1 MCLAVSIKL
10 VGAFASGPMTQVKLR
25 DVASIRIGYAF
36 RSSVER
42 DPNGTVGVIQMK
54 DIDQYNQLDLSDV
67 YRVQIEDL
75 KPEHLLKKDDILFRS
90 KGVSNTAA
98 LVSQDVGQ
106 CVASEL
112 LTVIRMKSKKAIA
125 GYIAW
130 YINQPYGQ
138 YQIKRFSKGSSLLSV
153 SNTELGELKIEL
165 PPLEKQQL
173 IAEVATLSQREQQ
186 IMDELT
192 RKRRVYT
199 NAVLMKQVKAE

>member
-1 MCLAVSIKL
+1 
-10 VGAFASGPMTQVKLR
+10 MTQVKLR
-25 DVASIRIGYAF
+25 DIASIRIGYAF

-54 DIDQYNQLDLSDV
+54 DIDQYNQLELSDV

-112 LTVIRMKSKKAIA
+112 LTVIRVKKAIA

-165 PPLEKQQL
+165 PPLERQQL
-173 IAEVATLSQREQQ
+173 IAEVAVLSQREQQ
-186 IMDELT
+186 IMDKLT
-192 RKRRVYT
+192 RKRQVYT